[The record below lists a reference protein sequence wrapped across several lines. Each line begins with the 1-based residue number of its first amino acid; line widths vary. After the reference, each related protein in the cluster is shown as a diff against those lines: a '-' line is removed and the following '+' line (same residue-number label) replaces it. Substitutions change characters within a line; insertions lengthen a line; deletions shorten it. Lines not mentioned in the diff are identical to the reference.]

1 MGKVVVE
8 QVYQIGWTSQAES
21 IGLGPLLPLV
31 QGPYQLRLPGTCSD
45 AVWET
50 QPSPSQGLGSDYFQD
65 VDAT

>member
-8 QVYQIGWTSQAES
+8 QVCQIGWTSQAES

-45 AVWET
+45 AV
-50 QPSPSQGLGSDYFQD
+50 
-65 VDAT
+65 